1 MEEVMYFALMGK
13 LNARRNEL
21 VKDSEKGFTLIE
33 LLVVVII
40 IGILA
45 AIAIPVYLGVQ
56 NNAKDSGVQ
65 NDVSN
70 FKTAVVSIS
79 TQNSNA
85 LPGTITATS
94 GTATTNGLGAAGVS
108 GGQTWL
114 AAGATWSDAETRL
127 VYNPGSGTGAN
138 TFCVMGV
145 SSTGKSF
152 AATETQGVKS
162 GSCSGATFSSAT
174 FTAGS

>member
-1 MEEVMYFALMGK
+1 MYFRLMGK
-13 LNARRNEL
+13 LNARRQNLTEQN
-21 VKDSEKGFTLIE
+21 EKGFTLIE

-70 FKTAVVSIS
+70 LKTAAVSAM

-85 LPGTITATS
+85 LPSALTAS
-94 GTATTNGLGAAGVS
+94 AATGINAATVT
-108 GGQTWL
+108 GGQTWSD
-114 AAGATWSDAETRL
+114 AGATWSDSETEL
-127 VYNPGSGTGAN
+127 KFVPGTGSA
-138 TFCVMGV
+138 FCVQGK
-145 SSTGKSF
+145 SSTGKTFF
-152 AATETQGVKS
+152 ANQTAGVKS
-162 GSCSGATFSSAT
+162 GTCA
-174 FTAGS
+174 